1 MFRFEGLS
9 EVKMLGGV
17 KVIALVLKRGRN
29 EEARMAEEHGGNTV
43 QSEIAMANGFVEAL
57 RTEIMA
63 GTVEKWEKGKR
74 PNVQLWLL

>member
-1 MFRFEGLS
+1 
-9 EVKMLGGV
+9 MLGGV
-17 KVIALVLKRGRN
+17 KVIALVLKRGKG

-43 QSEIAMANGFVEAL
+43 QSEIAMANGFVEGL

-63 GTVEKWEKGKR
+63 GTVEKWEKRGSR